1 MFTCLYLSL
10 NRKCRCKV
18 WHRWVCWVFFFFP
31 LKSLV
36 GSEQKF
42 KQMKALLIWKCF
54 ISQHHNDP
62 QSLVKLPPQPGIAEA
77 SGGSKIRSLILCLF
91 DGVSPR
97 RSEVAGFSLF
107 VFTEPPPLCIYYGRK
122 VTHRTRRVA
131 ASCPGG
137 LDPRLHPAPH
147 SLILCFQSTGSG
159 CTRAAPDELKSRNL
173 SRLAPKKFAK
183 DQKKNLSRP
192 ETRQNQTGESES
204 LSEKQRE
211 RAQSECGG

>member
-1 MFTCLYLSL
+1 M
-10 NRKCRCKV
+10 
-18 WHRWVCWVFFFFP
+18 
-31 LKSLV
+31 
-36 GSEQKF
+36 
-42 KQMKALLIWKCF
+42 
-54 ISQHHNDP
+54 
-62 QSLVKLPPQPGIAEA
+62 
-77 SGGSKIRSLILCLF
+77 CLF

-192 ETRQNQTGESES
+192 ETKRASAAAAADSNNGARWHPGLKSTARLSPKPNRGKREPLGETERTSSE
-204 LSEKQRE
+204 
-211 RAQSECGG
+211 